1 MVRFILAAALAVT
14 AAPALAETEKEVSCG
29 YQAEVVAAIRQAR
42 LDRVKERDVEKT
54 VLAGEPSWPENF
66 NNAIPLVT
74 PWIYEMPRKDV
85 RDNDLAAVWKDAC
98 LAQ

>member
-1 MVRFILAAALAVT
+1 MVRFVLAGALALT
-14 AAPALAETEKEVSCG
+14 AVPALAQSEKEVSCG
-29 YQAEVVAAIRQAR
+29 YQADVVAAVRQAR
-42 LDRVKERDVEKT
+42 LDRVKERQVRET
-54 VLAGEPSWPENF
+54 VLAGNPSWPEKF

-85 RDNDLAAVWKDAC
+85 RDNDLAAVWKEAC

>member
-1 MVRFILAAALAVT
+1 MLRFVLVGAIALTAV
-14 AAPALAETEKEVSCG
+14 PAVAQSEKEVSCG
-29 YQAEVVAAIRQAR
+29 YQAEVVAAVRQAR
-42 LDRVKERDVEKT
+42 LDRVREAKVQET
-54 VLAGEPSWPENF
+54 VLAGDPSWPAKF

-85 RDNDLAAVWKDAC
+85 RDNDLAEVWKEAC